1 MSDTVFLEKAAD
13 FRGEKES
20 GVRPLRRDHRIEAG
34 PLRLAIRIEA
44 GGFVKHVHCEGARFH
59 VLWWDSTG
67 RHCGVKNCVVNA
79 PLESDE

>member
-1 MSDTVFLEKAAD
+1 MKEKETGAKMSDTVFLEKTAD
-13 FRGEKES
+13 FHGEKKS
-20 GVRPLRRDHRIEAG
+20 SVRPLRRDH
-34 PLRLAIRIEA
+34 RIEA